1 MVENGFWILVIIS
14 NYYKHCIEIFQ
25 FSDLQ
30 VACQSENSVFLLLNS
45 VKTGI
50 KPVCINQ
57 RERMLSKMWKSGKLI
72 LILIDLR
79 QDFNIVLRF

>member
-14 NYYKHCIEIFQ
+14 NYYKHCIKIFQ

-45 VKTGI
+45 VKIGI
-50 KPVCINQ
+50 KPVCIN
-57 RERMLSKMWKSGKLI
+57 
-72 LILIDLR
+72 
-79 QDFNIVLRF
+79 